1 MGMSG
6 PLSGGNY
13 DEVNDI
19 VILSQP
25 DELIPFLDI
34 TDGDFTAAE
43 QFRFALES
51 IFRWTLRR
59 DELTDAEI
67 VRAIKKVAM
76 VALEDEL

>member
-6 PLSGGNY
+6 PPNGNY
-13 DEVNDI
+13 DEVNDR
-19 VILSQP
+19 VMLREP
-25 DELIPFLDI
+25 NNLIQFVDF
-34 TDGDFTAAE
+34 TDGDFTTEE
-43 QFRFALES
+43 QYQFALES

-76 VALEDEL
+76 VALEDV